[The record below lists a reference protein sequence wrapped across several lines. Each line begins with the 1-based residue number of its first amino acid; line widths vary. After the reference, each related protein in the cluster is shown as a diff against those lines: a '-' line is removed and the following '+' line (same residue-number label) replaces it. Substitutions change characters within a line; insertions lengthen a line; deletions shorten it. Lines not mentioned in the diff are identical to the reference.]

1 MEDVQVQVE
10 IVKALSAIGTA
21 AIAALSAY
29 IGVKYTNNKDKD
41 KDSNSKEEPYKIK
54 LINHPVF
61 TRIEFNKNMVMTG
74 FEFKNKGKE
83 TIFKEIL
90 VQHLNIYKETLK
102 DLCEHLDEKEMDTNE
117 LLNRSVTA
125 ISNIMVKLQN
135 FYVNDDSF
143 TAEEKKVLKIV
154 LDKYHTWDMERE
166 QKTLDMIS
174 NICGSAFYPT
184 TYAKAVTILDMFL
197 FFINDTI
204 EDANKT
210 LNGLNGDLKGLKF
223 KGVVI

>member
-21 AIAALSAY
+21 LIAALSAY
-29 IGVKYTNNKDKD
+29 VGVKYNNKK
-41 KDSNSKEEPYKIK
+41 KSNKTNDDEETKLN

-83 TIFKEIL
+83 LVFKEIL
-90 VQHLNIYKETLK
+90 FQHLNIYKAEL
-102 DLCEHLDEKEMDTNE
+102 EHLCSHLDGQEMDTNE
-117 LLNRSVTA
+117 LLNRSTKA
-125 ISNIMVKLQN
+125 ICEIMGKLQN
-135 FYVNDDSF
+135 FYVDDASF
-143 TAEEKKVLKIV
+143 TDEEKEVLKIV
-154 LDKYHTWDMERE
+154 LDKYHIWDMERE
-166 QKTLDMIS
+166 QKTLEMIE
-174 NICGSAFYPT
+174 NICGSSFYPT
-184 TYAKAVTILDMFL
+184 TYSKAVTILDMFL

-204 EDANKT
+204 DDANKT
-210 LNGLNGDLKGLKF
+210 LNSLNGDLKGLKF

>member
-21 AIAALSAY
+21 LIAALSAY
-29 IGVKYTNNKDKD
+29 IGVKYNNKKKAEKD
-41 KDSNSKEEPYKIK
+41 NEANKLN

-83 TIFKEIL
+83 VVFKEIL
-90 VQHLNIYKETLK
+90 VQHLNIYKEELEH
-102 DLCEHLDEKEMDTNE
+102 LCNHLDEQETDANE
-117 LLNRSVTA
+117 LLNRSTKA
-125 ISNIMVKLQN
+125 ICEIMSKLQT
-135 FYVNDDSF
+135 FYVNNASF
-143 TAEEKKVLKIV
+143 TDEEKGVLRIV
-154 LDKYHTWDMERE
+154 LDKYHTWDMGRE
-166 QKTLDMIS
+166 QKTMEMIE
-174 NICGSAFYPT
+174 NICGSSFYPT
-184 TYAKAVTILDMFL
+184 TYSKAVTILDMFL

-204 EDANKT
+204 DDANKT